1 MSIFLS
7 GPTEK
12 PADDGSI
19 AAMNATTQHRL
30 IIWTAALMTTL
41 LLGGAAGWYGVR
53 QYYGSRLSDPAFLQ
67 QQLKVVTGGSGS
79 ESSGE
84 QAPVLVRV
92 GKAERKLVHPTRRLV
107 GRLTEVQKVTLQS
120 EVTGKILA
128 MPVDEGTAVVAGETV
143 IARIDDVWTKLA
155 KDRIAAEMA
164 SIRAKLSFEETE
176 LEKYKELFAKKVT
189 TESEVDQRQATV
201 DQYTADLSEA
211 HARLNETEERMA
223 RLVIYAPFDGTVVAK
238 RAELGQLVGPGT
250 PMVDIISRGRIDA
263 RFLVPESS
271 IERIRV
277 GDSLPVYVDPL
288 EEEFPGKVALLVPYG
303 PTASRTF
310 PVRVSLD
317 DQQGRLKAGMSVATH
332 VRTADKV
339 EGLVVPRDAVLI
351 RPDTATVW
359 VALPT
364 GDGKPMTVQPV
375 PVDVTARM
383 RHEYAVASQTIEG
396 QALLGDGSLVVV
408 EGAEQLVPGMAV
420 RTVEFEIDGKIDP
433 KAFQQF

>member
-1 MSIFLS
+1 
-7 GPTEK
+7 
-12 PADDGSI
+12 
-19 AAMNATTQHRL
+19 MNATTQHRL
-30 IIWTAALMTTL
+30 MIWTAALVTTL
-41 LLGGAAGWYGVR
+41 LLGGAAGWYGVG
-53 QYYGSRLSDPAFLQ
+53 QYYGSRLADPAFLQ
-67 QQLKVVTGGSGS
+67 QRLKDVAGDAGSKNN
-79 ESSGE
+79 GE

-271 IERIRV
+271 IERVRV

-288 EEEFPGKVALLVPYG
+288 EEEFTGEVVLLVPYG

-310 PVRVSLD
+310 PIRISLD

-332 VRTADKV
+332 VATADTV
-339 EGLVVPRDAVLI
+339 DGLVVPRDAVLV

-359 VALPT
+359 VAIP
-364 GDGKPMTVQPV
+364 GAAGEAMTVQPV
-375 PVDVTARM
+375 PVTVAAQM
-383 RHEYAVASQTIEG
+383 RHEYAVIPETVEG
-396 QALLGDGSLVVV
+396 EAILGEGSLVIV

-420 RTVEFEIDGKIDP
+420 RTASFDIDDKLDP
-433 KAFQQF
+433 EASRQF